1 MHAKIGMCGAK
12 SSMINAHKTNNTLRL
27 SVSPYR
33 ICMHSTVKSPL
44 CVVQTHILVVD
55 SHSFGAD
62 MFMCADMLVDT
73 PVTPPTTA
81 DTPLASGREHSNV
94 KKNMIAISE
103 RAVMTT
109 IRLFHTTQR
118 YITLTIQT
126 KKIIIVTET
135 YKNYYEFFQAIPME
149 ISG

>member
-1 MHAKIGMCGAK
+1 MLIKQ
-12 SSMINAHKTNNTLRL
+12 TTLL
-27 SVSPYR
+27 GYPFPLIES
-33 ICMHSTVKSPL
+33 ICTAQLKAL

-94 KKNMIAISE
+94 KK
-103 RAVMTT
+103 T
-109 IRLFHTTQR
+109 
-118 YITLTIQT
+118 
-126 KKIIIVTET
+126 
-135 YKNYYEFFQAIPME
+135 
-149 ISG
+149 